1 MKETL
6 IKVCEICG
14 KEYLTTCKAQKY
26 CSEECAAAG
35 ALQKQREY
43 RARYPEKIRRQ
54 NLESYY
60 RNREKRRVYMKAY
73 VQKNREK
80 RRVYMQ
86 DYMQKNAERIKEY
99 RREYNLTHREEIR
112 EKYLR
117 KKSEK
122 EGGAITWQP

>member
-73 VQKNREK
+73 VQKN
-80 RRVYMQ
+80 
-86 DYMQKNAERIKEY
+86 AERIKEY

-117 KKSEK
+117 KKAEK

>member
-1 MKETL
+1 MKEIITK
-6 IKVCEICG
+6 ICEICG
-14 KEYLTTCKAQKY
+14 KEYTTVYKVQKY

-60 RNREKRRVYMKAY
+60 RNREKRRVYMQDY
-73 VQKNREK
+73 MQKNREK
-80 RRVYMQ
+80 RRVYMKA
-86 DYMQKNAERIKEY
+86 YMQENRERIREY

-112 EKYLR
+112 ERYFRR
-117 KKSEK
+117 KAAMRELN
-122 EGGAITWQP
+122 P

>member
-14 KEYLTTCKAQKY
+14 KEYQTTCKIQKY
-26 CSEECAAAG
+26 CSEECADHG
-35 ALQKQREY
+35 ALLRQREY

-60 RNREKRRVYMKAY
+60 RNREKRRVYMKSY
-73 VQKNREK
+73 MQKNREK

-86 DYMQKNAERIKEY
+86 AYMQKNQERIREY
-99 RREYNLTHREEIR
+99 RRTYNLEHRDEIR

-117 KKSEK
+117 KKAAMRELN
-122 EGGAITWQP
+122 P